1 MKLGS
6 DAHKALF
13 CSSFVDSHLNYE
25 PETLPWPDLEGMYLE
40 RLRGIPFWQEARATE
55 QRAGKMVTAFA
66 ETVSDPVLRQAIA
79 LQGQEETRHGRLIDT
94 LIRVYD
100 IDVPERP
107 LNPLPANIQNGFKD
121 FGFEEC
127 LDSFF
132 AFGLFAIAREVNFF
146 PDTIFQ
152 IFDPIL
158 DEEARHIVFFVNW
171 FTYLQVQ
178 GGPLVN
184 LFRPISTLRHY
195 SSALEN
201 LISMFRTSDASSVGF
216 TAKGASSFTSNLTP
230 ERFVSVCLR
239 ENTRRMSQFDER
251 LLRPT
256 LIPTLSAIALKVLQ
270 LRPKKKPKSME
281 TPTLGQG

>member
-25 PETLPWPDLEGMYLE
+25 PETLPWPDLDSIYLE

-66 ETVSDPVLRQAIA
+66 ETVSDPVLRDAIA
-79 LQGQEETRHGRLIDT
+79 LQGKEETRHGQLIDT

-107 LNPLPANIQNGFKD
+107 LTPLPADIQNGFKD

-132 AFGLFAIAREVNFF
+132 AFGLFAIAQEVNFF
-146 PDTIFQ
+146 PDAVFQ

-171 FTYLQVQ
+171 FTYLQVK
-178 GGPLVN
+178 GGPLAN
-184 LFRPISTLRHY
+184 LFRPVSTLRHY

-201 LISMFRTSDASSVGF
+201 LISMFRASDASSVGF
-216 TAKGASSFTSNLTP
+216 TAKGVSSFTNNLTP

-239 ENTRRMSQFDER
+239 ENTKRMRRFDNR

-270 LRPKKKPKSME
+270 LQPKKKPKSIE
-281 TPTLGQG
+281 TPTLGQS